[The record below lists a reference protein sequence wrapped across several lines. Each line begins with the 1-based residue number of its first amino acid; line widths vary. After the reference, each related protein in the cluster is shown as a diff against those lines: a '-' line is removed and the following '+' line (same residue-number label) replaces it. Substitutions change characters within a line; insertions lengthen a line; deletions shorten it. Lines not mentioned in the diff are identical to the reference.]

1 MKKFWFL
8 AAISVLLLSCGKDP
22 QGGETPEQTKEVQ
35 CNLKGFAQKGQ
46 FVKGSQVTAF
56 AVGADMVA
64 TGESFPA
71 NISDDLGAFSITGKT
86 EAPYLELR
94 AEGYY
99 FNEVTGVVSES
110 PMYLEAFVKSNDTA
124 ANINIMTT
132 IIRPRVKKLIAGGS
146 TYEKAVEQAQ
156 KELLSSKYV
165 ADMGF
170 TGSVSAFDALD
181 ITGQTDADGILLAL
195 ACKILNQ
202 RSASQVTTLV
212 QELASELETE
222 GKISYMEVVNSGL
235 EVQPFSV
242 MQHMANYYAE
252 KKLNITTIPPF
263 HKYFGEQYQKSF
275 LIVENGPIDIST
287 PERFTPDEKN
297 YGFNILATE
306 DFTVESNIT
315 DAVIEK
321 KHIIG
326 PAYYVTCTIPAN
338 EGADDRD
345 YTITFKDASGKELDS
360 REGTQGGNV
369 QYLLIQY
376 ATSTK
381 SDITVSDGT
390 EGNPFE
396 EGVEVSVNGKT
407 CTLERLDAL
416 YGELGVKVAPAESYI
431 VSYPAGKVSGGGH
444 IAKVKATVAA
454 DQTSGQQMYFYGA
467 LAPYEGISIGNPAR
481 VQMKMCL
488 SVIRIRPDNE
498 YCKSV
503 EISSADGNG
512 VFSGTASFVV
522 NEEDKYY
529 FSDLN
534 PDLEPGADAGA
545 TIKADYNPSNGYV
558 QFMTFPQLLNGGL
571 KIKLVTEYGGA
582 KTENVKVFD
591 NFTQLR
597 AGTLYYFNLN

>member
-8 AAISVLLLSCGKDP
+8 AAISVLLISCGKDP
-22 QGGETPEQTKEVQ
+22 QGGDEGKETKEVQ
-35 CNLKGFAQKGQ
+35 CNLKGYAQKGQ
-46 FVKGSQVTAF
+46 FIKGSQVTAF

-71 NISDDLGAFSITGKT
+71 NISDDLGTFAITGKT

-99 FNEVTGVVSES
+99 FNEVTGEVSSS

-124 ANINIMTT
+124 ANINLFTT
-132 IIRPRVKKLIAGGS
+132 IIRPRVKKLIAGGA

-165 ADMGF
+165 TDMGF
-170 TGSVSAFDALD
+170 SGSVNAFDELD
-181 ITGQTDADGILLAL
+181 ITGQSDADGILLAL
-195 ACKILNQ
+195 ACKVLNQ
-202 RSASQVTTLV
+202 RTASQVTTLV
-212 QELASELETE
+212 QELASELEEE
-222 GKISYMEVVNSGL
+222 GKISYMEMVNSGF

-242 MQHMANYYAE
+242 MSNMANYYAE

-263 HKYFGEQYQKSF
+263 HKYFGEQYQKPF
-275 LIVENGPIDIST
+275 LIVENGAIDVYNPAFS
-287 PERFTPDEKN
+287 TPDERN

-306 DFTVESNIT
+306 EFTVESNLA

-407 CTLERLDAL
+407 YSLERLDAL

-431 VSYPAGKVSGGGH
+431 VSYPAGKVSSGGH
-444 IAKVKATVAA
+444 IAKVQASVAA

-467 LAPYEGISIGNPAR
+467 LAPYEGLPIGNPAR

-498 YCKSV
+498 YCKIV

-522 NEEDKYY
+522 DEQDKYY

-534 PDLEPGADAGA
+534 PDLEPGADASA
-545 TIKADYNPSNGYV
+545 TIRADYNPANGYV
-558 QFMTFPQLLNGGL
+558 QFMTFPQQLEGGL
-571 KIKLVTEYGGA
+571 KIKWVVEVDGA
-582 KTENVKVFD
+582 TTENVKVIE
-591 NFTQLR
+591 NITQLR
-597 AGTLYYFNLN
+597 AGTLYNFKM

>member
-35 CNLKGFAQKGQ
+35 CNLKGYAQKGQ

-71 NISDDLGAFSITGKT
+71 NISDDLGTFAITGKT

-99 FNEVTGVVSES
+99 FNEVTGEVSSS

-124 ANINIMTT
+124 ANINLFTT
-132 IIRPRVKKLIAGGS
+132 IIRPRVKKLIAGGV

-165 ADMGF
+165 TDMGF
-170 TGSVSAFDALD
+170 SGSVSAFDELD
-181 ITGQTDADGILLAL
+181 ITGQSDADGILLAL

-202 RSASQVTTLV
+202 RSASEVTTLV
-212 QELASELETE
+212 QELASELEDE
-222 GKISYMEVVNSGL
+222 GKITYTEMVNSGF
-235 EVQPFSV
+235 EVQPFYV
-242 MQHMANYYAE
+242 MSNMAKYYAD

-263 HKYFGEQYQKSF
+263 HKYFGEQYQKPF
-275 LIVENGPIDIST
+275 LIVENGPIDVYN
-287 PERFTPDEKN
+287 PDFYPYERN
-297 YGFNILATE
+297 YAFNVLATE
-306 DFTVESNIT
+306 EFSVESNLA
-315 DAVIEK
+315 DVVIEK

-326 PAYYVTCTIPAN
+326 PAYFVTCTIPAN
-338 EGADDRD
+338 EGEDDRD
-345 YTITFKDASGKELDS
+345 YNIIFKDASGKELDR
-360 REGTQGGNV
+360 REGSQGGNV
-369 QYLLIQY
+369 QYLAIEY
-376 ATSTK
+376 GASTK
-381 SDITVSDGT
+381 SDITISDGT
-390 EGNPFE
+390 EGDPFQ
-396 EGVEVSVNGKT
+396 EGVEVSVNGKNYS
-407 CTLERLDAL
+407 LQPFDFLGGRLGL
-416 YGELGVKVAPAESYI
+416 KVAPAESYI

-444 IAKVKATVAA
+444 IAKAKATVAS

-467 LAPYEGISIGNPAR
+467 LAPYQDIPIGNPAR

-488 SVIRIRPDNE
+488 SIIRIKPNNE
-498 YCKSV
+498 YCKYI
-503 EISSADGNG
+503 EISPADGKG

-522 NEEDKYY
+522 NEQDKYY

-534 PDLEPGADAGA
+534 PDLEPGADAST
-545 TIKADYNPSNGYV
+545 TIRADYDPATGYV
-558 QFMTFPQLLNGGL
+558 QFMTFPQQLEGGL
-571 KIKLVTEYGGA
+571 KIKWVEEVSGVT
-582 KTENVKVFD
+582 TENVKILD
-591 NFTQLR
+591 SITQLH
-597 AGTLYYFNLN
+597 AGVLYNFKM